1 MLVTNGFIIMRWRHF
16 ILLSFYLNK
25 KKLNGTSGE
34 NKKTTV
40 VSKTASFKEFYFSFV
55 SGVGEKLA
63 RELEKIS
70 RENRFIT
77 L

>member
-1 MLVTNGFIIMRWRHF
+1 M
-16 ILLSFYLNK
+16 
-25 KKLNGTSGE
+25 
-34 NKKTTV
+34 

-70 RENRFIT
+70 REKQLHRVIIRISRF
-77 L
+77 LFLFFFLCDGQF